1 MSRRMSL
8 VALRRLPSIAT
19 VSVPGR
25 NAKGAVMQLQVK
37 GKGLSVTDALFD
49 HAEQKLEKLVKI
61 FPPWDDATSVELELS
76 VERNPKIERAQIAEV
91 TVRTKGPVLRVR
103 ESADDMYAAIDL
115 AAHKLERQARKY
127 RDRRKEHH
135 GQPPLE
141 ALPEL
146 PVEDV
151 ADDRMPKLV
160 KSKSFQMRQMG
171 PEDAALAMDMLN
183 HDFYVFRNDDDGQV
197 NVVYR
202 RRDGD
207 YGLIAPEA

>member
-1 MSRRMSL
+1 
-8 VALRRLPSIAT
+8 
-19 VSVPGR
+19 
-25 NAKGAVMQLQVK
+25 MQLQVK

-49 HAEQKLEKLVKI
+49 HAEQKLEKLTRI

-103 ESADDMYAAIDL
+103 ESADDMYAAIDQ

-127 RDRRKEHH
+127 RDRRKDHH
-135 GQPPLE
+135 V
-141 ALPEL
+141 AA
-146 PVEDV
+146 PVEAPAEPLGAV
-151 ADDRMPKLV
+151 PAEGEEEERTPRLV
-160 KSKSFQMRQMG
+160 KSKSFELKQMG
-171 PEDAALAMDMLN
+171 PEDAALAMEMLN
-183 HDFYVFRNDDDGQV
+183 HDFYVFRNDEDGQV

-207 YGLIAPEA
+207 YGLIAPEG